1 MEKTF
6 REIQELLQ
14 RLQTDDAYLRTL
26 DVAPERIIRALKNG
40 NKVLWCGNGGSAAQ
54 CQHLSAE
61 LVARLRYTR
70 PALASLA
77 LSADTAFLT
86 AWVND
91 NADSRQM
98 FSRQIEALGKPG
110 DILIALSTS
119 GNSPNILS
127 ALESAHKYNLES
139 ILFGGKGGGK
149 AAGLADIALIVPS
162 DSTQRIQEIHLMTGH
177 RICEKIED
185 AFLRV

>member
-1 MEKTF
+1 M
-6 REIQELLQ
+6 
-14 RLQTDDAYLRTL
+14 
-26 DVAPERIIRALKNG
+26 
-40 NKVLWCGNGGSAAQ
+40 
-54 CQHLSAE
+54 
-61 LVARLRYTR
+61 ARLRRER

-77 LSADTAFLT
+77 LSADTAFMS

-91 NADSRQM
+91 YGDGTKL

-127 ALESAHKYNLES
+127 ALESAGKLGLKS

-149 AAGLADIALIVPS
+149 AAALADLALIVPS
-162 DSTQRIQEIHLMTGH
+162 ECTQRIQEVHIMTGH
-177 RICEKIED
+177 RICEKAED
-185 AFLRV
+185 AFVCA